1 MFDYIFWNQ
10 DTGVFNMAKKQENK
24 ETKNTGKYRIKNS
37 YVGTLGIFAAGRVVT
52 LSADVAEKL
61 AKDIEKVED

>member
-1 MFDYIFWNQ
+1 
-10 DTGVFNMAKKQENK
+10 MAKKQENK
-24 ETKNTGKYRIKNS
+24 ETKNKESGKYRIKNS

-61 AKDIEKVED
+61 EKDIEKVEG

>member
-1 MFDYIFWNQ
+1 
-10 DTGVFNMAKKQENK
+10 MAKKQENK
-24 ETKNTGKYRIKNS
+24 ETETKNTESGKYRIKNS

-61 AKDIEKVED
+61 EKDIEKVEGYE

>member
-1 MFDYIFWNQ
+1 
-10 DTGVFNMAKKQENK
+10 MAKKQENK

-61 AKDIEKVED
+61 AKDIEKVEE

>member
-1 MFDYIFWNQ
+1 
-10 DTGVFNMAKKQENK
+10 MAKKQENK
-24 ETKNTGKYRIKNS
+24 ETKNTESGKYKIKNS

-61 AKDIEKVED
+61 EKDIEKVEG

>member
-1 MFDYIFWNQ
+1 
-10 DTGVFNMAKKQENK
+10 MAKKQENK
-24 ETKNTGKYRIKNS
+24 ETETKKTGKYKIKNS
-37 YVGTLGIFAAGRVVT
+37 YVGKLGIFAAGRVVT

>member
-1 MFDYIFWNQ
+1 
-10 DTGVFNMAKKQENK
+10 MAKKQENT
-24 ETKNTGKYRIKNS
+24 ESKNTGKYRIKNS

-61 AKDIEKVED
+61 EKDIEKVEE

>member
-1 MFDYIFWNQ
+1 
-10 DTGVFNMAKKQENK
+10 MAKKQENK
-24 ETKNTGKYRIKNS
+24 ETKKTESGKYKIKNS

-61 AKDIEKVED
+61 SKDIEKVED